1 MNIAVFTDAYI
12 DGNGG
17 IPVTIEAQ
25 RRYLRSQGHKV
36 VIFCPVRYTDK
47 KGRAITDGGL
57 HSVKEGTVRRD
68 VIGVPVSRLIHPYG
82 SAIGKSPE
90 TIEKW
95 IEKKFPGFG
104 SRIDLIHVH
113 YEFMCSLA
121 GIRLAK
127 RYGIPLVQTMHGR
140 EDVGLSANVPHP
152 FQRISAEVLCRL
164 HEKKLPHSLT
174 VGKDDEL
181 AFSESRA
188 RMWEIMVNQAN
199 LADVV
204 ITPSEHFAA
213 KLERYGVKKRKL
225 FPVSNAVEDRLFE
238 EGGPF
243 SEAVVRELKE
253 GEPLKVLW
261 SSRVSKEKR
270 IIPFLR
276 ALRMTEHPVEMDV
289 YGGGNQLE
297 RAKRFVEAFEM
308 GGRIRFYGE
317 IPHDELMKKMNDAHL
332 CAFVSYGF
340 DTQGMA
346 VLESRAAGLPVLMCD
361 PDLAESA
368 APGGF
373 ILTDG
378 PSPKSMAAALDDIIS
393 EPGRIAE
400 MSRACIETRDKIR
413 QSETGRMLVM
423 AYELAVK
430 RKNRKICDQIFY
442 GEI

>member
-25 RRYLRSQGHKV
+25 RRFLRSQGHKV

-47 KGRAITDGGL
+47 KGRAVTDGGL
-57 HSVKEGTVRRD
+57 HSVKNGIVRKD
-68 VIGVPVSRLIHPYG
+68 VIGVPVSGLIHPYG

-104 SRIDLIHVH
+104 SKIDLIHVH

-152 FQRISAEVLCRL
+152 FQRLSAEVLCRL
-164 HEKKLPHSLT
+164 HEKKLPHSLAIA
-174 VGKDDEL
+174 KDNDL

-213 KLERYGVKKRKL
+213 KLEKYGVKKRKL

-243 SEAVVRELKE
+243 EEPRVRELKE
-253 GEPLKVLW
+253 NEPLRILW

-276 ALRMTEHPVEMDV
+276 ALRMVNGSVEMDV

-297 RAKRFVEAFEM
+297 RAKRFAEAFEM
-308 GGRIRFYGE
+308 GDSIRFYGE
-317 IPHDELMKKMNDAHL
+317 IPHDDLMRKMGDAHL

-346 VLESRAAGLPVLMCD
+346 VLESRAAGLPVLICD

-368 APGGF
+368 APNGF
-373 ILTDG
+373 VLTDG
-378 PSPKSMAAALDDIIS
+378 PSPKSMAAVLDDIIRES
-393 EPGRIAE
+393 GRIAE
-400 MSRACIETRDKIR
+400 MSRACIETRDKVR
-413 QSETGRMLVM
+413 QSETGKMLEI
-423 AYELAVK
+423 AYELAV
-430 RKNRKICDQIFY
+430 RRNNQYI
-442 GEI
+442 